1 MYSYFEKEVMIDITE
16 RLLTA
21 LKLID
26 ETQRLRSIGVN
37 GGRININTNLTITTK
52 DYAINV
58 LKKELIGYGV
68 KLNHRGYMVIP
79 TLQFKSVVL
88 NGNDEV
94 SLNFLCYYG
103 DQSAINMELSND
115 RDKALSLFENA
126 SKELLLNIG
135 NLKDSLSIAKKDD
148 AILSALEALKQMPN
162 YIHYKDLT
170 ELLEKN
176 GKHVLVDNKVFNFI
190 SIEITEPS
198 DIGIDRPRNMILA
211 LGSDENKDCIF
222 ISKDAIKNL
231 NRQLQLLR
239 IGENNGIRE

>member
-1 MYSYFEKEVMIDITE
+1 MYSYIEREVRIDITE
-16 RLLTA
+16 RLLNA

-37 GGRININTNLTITTK
+37 GGSININANLTITTK

-68 KLNHRGYMVIP
+68 KLNHRGYIVIP
-79 TLQFKSVVL
+79 TLQFKSLVL
-88 NGNDEV
+88 NDNDEA

-103 DQSAINMELSND
+103 DQSVINMALSND
-115 RDKALSLFENA
+115 RDKALDLFEND
-126 SKELLLNIG
+126 SQELLLNIG
-135 NLKDSLSIAKKDD
+135 NLTDSLSIAKKDPT
-148 AILSALEALKQMPN
+148 ILSVLEALKQMPN
-162 YIHYKDLT
+162 YIHYKDFIG
-170 ELLEKN
+170 LLEKN
-176 GKHVLVDNKVFNFI
+176 GEHVLVDNKVFNFI
-190 SIEITEPS
+190 SIETTEPG

-211 LGSDENKDCIF
+211 LGSDENKDCIY
-222 ISKDAIKNL
+222 ISKETINNL